1 MSVLWGKLV
10 ARQVPWVFCSQAG
23 GRTEALPSGVL
34 GLGYGRQSNTHNSS
48 PQISVLSPNLV
59 FYLPC
64 FLGVMLCLK
73 SC

>member
-23 GRTEALPSGVL
+23 GRTEALPLGVL
-34 GLGYGRQSNTHNSS
+34 GPGYERQSSTHNSS
-48 PQISVLSPNLV
+48 QISVLSLNLV
-59 FYLPC
+59 FHLPR